1 MGRAGGEKRRPVL
14 SYCADLRGPRG
25 RGKTRVRGRRLSRK
39 ARGSGLRWSGPDAG
53 ERGSGVLGRAGPTE
67 EERADR
73 AGATRAGAWEGK
85 GGKGWAATGLGWV

>member
-53 ERGSGVLGRAGPTE
+53 KGGSGVLGRAGPTE